1 MTKSRLFFAATSGAT
16 AIVDTGF
23 SWGAFTFGPLW
34 AIAKRQWILFL
45 ILCIAQLP
53 FTVLYVL
60 AEQREDAALSALSLL
75 FALAYMGVCGVF
87 ANRWHRYFLERKGYA
102 FKDFV

>member
-1 MTKSRLFFAATSGAT
+1 MTKSRLFFVANSGAT
-16 AIVDTGF
+16 AIVHTGF
-23 SWGAFTFGPLW
+23 SWSAFTFGPLW
-34 AIAKRQWILFL
+34 AIAKRQWVLFL

-53 FTVLYVL
+53 ITVLYSL
-60 AEQREDAALSALSLL
+60 AEQREDAALTVLSLL
-75 FALAYMGVCGVF
+75 VAIAYMAVFGVY

>member
-1 MTKSRLFFAATSGAT
+1 MTKSRLFFVATSGAT

-23 SWGAFTFGPLW
+23 SWGAFIFGPLW
-34 AIAKRQWILFL
+34 AVAKRQWVLFL

-53 FTVLYVL
+53 FTILYVL
-60 AEQREDAALSALSLL
+60 AEQREDTALSALSLL
-75 FALAYMGVCGVF
+75 VALVYMGACGVF
-87 ANRWHRYFLERKGYA
+87 ANRWHRYFLERNGYA